1 MVSDRGCGIRD
12 HNAQPQWRFRAA
24 LGAYARQVAQGV
36 RIVRTDKRIALL
48 IVCQSMAFLYLQVL
62 VFFWPFFLAH
72 EAFARPYPFGNLS
85 IPTAISLSW
94 VAVYGARS
102 AGNRIAG
109 SQGMIRRPLLGITIA
124 TCLNAIPM
132 TILAALAH
140 ANFLSL
146 NANGTALVCIASY
159 ITVRLGEGIGDP
171 LRQVLLNRFL
181 TKETRST
188 ILSLA
193 SMCCMLV
200 SAVGVVAVAGLLALD
215 LSISTVWA
223 GIAVLQVFILPLY
236 AVALN
241 NARKRS

>member
-1 MVSDRGCGIRD
+1 
-12 HNAQPQWRFRAA
+12 
-24 LGAYARQVAQGV
+24 
-36 RIVRTDKRIALL
+36 
-48 IVCQSMAFLYLQVL
+48 
-62 VFFWPFFLAH
+62 
-72 EAFARPYPFGNLS
+72 
-85 IPTAISLSW
+85 
-94 VAVYGARS
+94 
-102 AGNRIAG
+102 
-109 SQGMIRRPLLGITIA
+109 MIRRPLLGITIA
-124 TCLNAIPM
+124 ACLNAIPM

-171 LRQVLLNRFL
+171 LRQVLLNRLL

-241 NARKRS
+241 NARKGS